1 MSVTTTRTTNA
12 SSTPAPSADPC
23 FMCAFDFNWAFPN
36 TTDNA
41 TGLILVM
48 AVIFLCCVFAVV
60 ITCLVMCK
68 HHTSKKSRSKRE
80 PLPEKDE
87 EVALLEG

>member
-1 MSVTTTRTTNA
+1 MPVITTTTT
-12 SSTPAPSADPC
+12 SVSGTPAPSADNGPC

-36 TTDNA
+36 TSDNA

-68 HHTSKKSRSKRE
+68 HHTSKKLKRK
-80 PLPEKDE
+80 PLLERDE
-87 EVALLEG
+87 EVAASE